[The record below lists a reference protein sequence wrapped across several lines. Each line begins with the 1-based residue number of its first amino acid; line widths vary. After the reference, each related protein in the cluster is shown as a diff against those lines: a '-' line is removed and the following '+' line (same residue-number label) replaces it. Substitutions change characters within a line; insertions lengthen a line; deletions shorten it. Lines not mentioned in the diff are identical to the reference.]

1 MRTWKI
7 DISEKI
13 KNNKTIF
20 GISGRPLGNQ
30 QRKIWKIDQEEEQYE
45 EIVIIIAPHILS
57 ISSSFFL
64 GFLGKSVRKCGTREA
79 FLQKYK
85 FQCSSSIMVSVEEGI
100 KDALREGSGLD
111 I

>member
-1 MRTWKI
+1 MKTLKI

-30 QRKIWKIDQEEEQYE
+30 QRKVWKIDQEEDKYE
-45 EIVIIIAPHILS
+45 EIVIIVPAQYLS
-57 ISSSFFL
+57 VSSSFFL
-64 GFLGKSVRKCGTREA
+64 GFLGKSVRKCGSRDA
-79 FLQKYK
+79 FLQKFK
-85 FQCSSSIMVSVEEGI
+85 FQCSPSIMASVEEGI
-100 KDALREGSGLD
+100 KDALRDGSGLD